1 MLYNDFNKLMDEIG
15 GLSFALFTIASIPYA
30 LVFVACA
37 AAAGYA
43 FIDWL

>member
-1 MLYNDFNKLMDEIG
+1 MLQNDFKKLRDEID

-37 AAAGYA
+37 CAGAYGI
-43 FIDWL
+43 IDWL